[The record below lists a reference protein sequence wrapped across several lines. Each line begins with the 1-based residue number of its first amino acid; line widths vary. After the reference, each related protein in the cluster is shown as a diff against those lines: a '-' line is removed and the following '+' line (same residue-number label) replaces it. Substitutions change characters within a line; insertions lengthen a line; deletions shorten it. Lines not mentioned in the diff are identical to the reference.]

1 MKTLG
6 LDLGTRT
13 LGIAISDALGMMAH
27 GVETFRFE
35 EHHYKKAIQHVQ
47 QLVKTQHVSKIVLG
61 LPKNMNGSIGERGQ
75 VTQDFAKKLEEAT
88 NDKVILWDE
97 RLTTMQVERVLIQ
110 ADVSRNK
117 RKKVVDKMAAT
128 IILQSY
134 LDSSQARSFV

>member
-1 MKTLG
+1 MKVLG

-13 LGIAISDALGMMAH
+13 CGIAISDALGMMAH

-35 EHHYKKAIQHVQ
+35 ENQYKKAIQHVQ
-47 QLVKTQHVSKIVLG
+47 ELVKTHRVSKIILG

-75 VTQDFAKKLEEAT
+75 VTQEFAKKLEEAT
-88 NDKVILWDE
+88 NVTVILWDE

-110 ADVSRNK
+110 ADVSRSK

-134 LDSSQARSFV
+134 LDSNQARSFV

>member
-13 LGIAISDALGMMAH
+13 LCIAISHALGTMAH
-27 GVETFRFE
+27 GVETFLFE
-35 EHHYKKAIQHVQ
+35 ENHYKKAIQHVQ

-88 NDKVILWDE
+88 NVKVILWDE

>member
-1 MKTLG
+1 MKIIG

-13 LGIAISDALGMMAH
+13 VGIAISDSLGMMVH

-35 EHHYKKAIQHVQ
+35 ENHYKKAIQHVQ
-47 QLVKTQHVSKIVLG
+47 ELVKAHKVSKIVLG

-88 NDKVILWDE
+88 SLPVILWDE

-110 ADVSRNK
+110 ADVSRSK

-134 LDSSQARSFV
+134 LDSNQARSFV

>member
-1 MKTLG
+1 MKVLG

-13 LGIAISDALGMMAH
+13 CGIAISDALGMMAH

-35 EHHYKKAIQHVQ
+35 ENQYKKAIQHVQ
-47 QLVKTQHVSKIVLG
+47 ELVKTHRVSKIVLG

-75 VTQDFAKKLEEAT
+75 VTQEFAKKLEEAT
-88 NDKVILWDE
+88 NVTVILWDE

-110 ADVSRNK
+110 ADVSRSK
-117 RKKVVDKMAAT
+117 RKKVVDKLAAT

-134 LDSSQARSFV
+134 LDSNQARSFV

>member
-13 LGIAISDALGMMAH
+13 LGIAMSDALGMMAH
-27 GVETFRFE
+27 GIETLRFGE
-35 EHHYKKAIQHVQ
+35 NHYSKAIQHVQ
-47 QLVKTQHVSKIVLG
+47 ELIKKEKITSIVLG

-75 VTQDFAKKLEEAT
+75 VTQEFAKNLEEAT
-88 NDKVILWDE
+88 NVPVILWDE
-97 RLTTMQVERVLIQ
+97 RLTTMQVERVLIS

-134 LDSSQARSFV
+134 LDSPQSKS

>member
-1 MKTLG
+1 
-6 LDLGTRT
+6 
-13 LGIAISDALGMMAH
+13 
-27 GVETFRFE
+27 
-35 EHHYKKAIQHVQ
+35 
-47 QLVKTQHVSKIVLG
+47 
-61 LPKNMNGSIGERGQ
+61 MNGSIGERGQ

-88 NDKVILWDE
+88 NVKVILWDE

-134 LDSSQARSFV
+134 LDSSQARFIRVNYSKRC

>member
-35 EHHYKKAIQHVQ
+35 ETHYKKAIQHVQ

-88 NDKVILWDE
+88 NVKVILWDE

>member
-1 MKTLG
+1 MKVLG

-13 LGIAISDALGMMAH
+13 CGIAISDALGMMAH

-35 EHHYKKAIQHVQ
+35 ENQYKKTIQHVQ
-47 QLVKTQHVSKIVLG
+47 ELVKTHRVSKIVLG

-75 VTQDFAKKLEEAT
+75 VTQEFAKKLEEAT
-88 NDKVILWDE
+88 NVTVILWDE

-110 ADVSRNK
+110 ADVSRSK

-134 LDSSQARSFV
+134 LDSNQARSFV

>member
-1 MKTLG
+1 MKKLG

-13 LGIAISDALGMMAH
+13 VGIAISDALGMMAH

-35 EHHYKKAIQHVQ
+35 EGHYKKAIQHVQ
-47 QLVKTQHVSKIVLG
+47 TLVNTHKITEIVLG
-61 LPKNMNGSIGERGQ
+61 LPKNMNGSIGERGLE
-75 VTQDFAKKLEEAT
+75 TQAFGAKLEAAT
-88 NDKVILWDE
+88 NVKVTYWDE

-134 LDSSQARSFV
+134 LDAKKGF

>member
-1 MKTLG
+1 MKKLG

-35 EHHYKKAIQHVQ
+35 EGHYKKPIQHVQ
-47 QLVKTQHVSKIVLG
+47 ELVKTHRISTIVLG
-61 LPKNMNGSIGERGQ
+61 LPKNMNGSIGERGIA
-75 VTQDFAKKLEEAT
+75 TQEFGKKLEEAT
-88 NDKVILWDE
+88 NTPVVYWDE

-110 ADVSRNK
+110 ADVSRSK

-128 IILQSY
+128 VILQSY
-134 LDSSQARSFV
+134 LDSSQR

>member
-1 MKTLG
+1 MKKLG

-13 LGIAISDALGMMAH
+13 LGIAMSDALGMMAH

-35 EHHYKKAIQHVQ
+35 EGHYKKAIAHVETLIKANQ
-47 QLVKTQHVSKIVLG
+47 ITEIVLG
-61 LPKNMNGSIGERGQ
+61 LPKNMNGSIGDRGLE
-75 VTQDFAKKLEEAT
+75 TQAFGAKLESAT
-88 NDKVILWDE
+88 NVKVVYWDE
-97 RLTTMQVERVLIQ
+97 RLTTMQVERVLIA

-134 LDSSQARSFV
+134 LDAKKSF